1 MKEAFRLIY
10 GKEWKWFLSL
20 ALAMKLRL
28 IWFLVSF
35 VMLCALSFDRSDVL
49 CVFAAV
55 VERSLASAI
64 ALRGVPGDG
73 IEE

>member
-20 ALAMKLRL
+20 ALAMKMRL

-35 VMLCALSFDRSDVL
+35 AMLCALLFDRSDVL
-49 CVFAAV
+49 CVFAVAINFC
-55 VERSLASAI
+55 ASSI

-73 IEE
+73 LEE

>member
-1 MKEAFRLIY
+1 MVSQPCPCHETEID
-10 GKEWKWFLSL
+10 
-20 ALAMKLRL
+20 
-28 IWFLVSF
+28 WFLVSF

-49 CVFAAV
+49 CVFAV
-55 VERSLASAI
+55 VVNFLASAI

>member
-35 VMLCALSFDRSDVL
+35 VMLCELSFDRSDVL
-49 CVFAAV
+49 CVFAV
-55 VERSLASAI
+55 VVNFLASAI
-64 ALRGVPGDG
+64 ALRGVPVDG

>member
-49 CVFAAV
+49 CVVAFIMNF
-55 VERSLASAI
+55 LASAI
-64 ALRGVPGDG
+64 ALRGVSGDG

>member
-1 MKEAFRLIY
+1 
-10 GKEWKWFLSL
+10 
-20 ALAMKLRL
+20 MKLRL
-28 IWFLVSF
+28 IWFLVSL

-49 CVFAAV
+49 CVFAV
-55 VERSLASAI
+55 VVNFLASAI

>member
-28 IWFLVSF
+28 IWFLVSL
-35 VMLCALSFDRSDVL
+35 VMLSALSFDRSDVL
-49 CVFAAV
+49 CVFAV
-55 VERSLASAI
+55 VVNFLASAI

>member
-35 VMLCALSFDRSDVL
+35 VMLYALPFDSSDVL
-49 CVFAAV
+49 CVFAV
-55 VERSLASAI
+55 VVNFLASAI

>member
-20 ALAMKLRL
+20 AFAMKLRL
-28 IWFLVSF
+28 IWFLVSELF
-35 VMLCALSFDRSDVL
+35 ALSFDRSDVL
-49 CVFAAV
+49 CVFAV
-55 VERSLASAI
+55 VVNFLASAI

>member
-49 CVFAAV
+49 CVC
-55 VERSLASAI
+55 LPW
-64 ALRGVPGDG
+64 L
-73 IEE
+73 

>member
-35 VMLCALSFDRSDVL
+35 VMLCTLSFDRSDVL
-49 CVFAAV
+49 CVFAV
-55 VERSLASAI
+55 VVNFRASAI

>member
-35 VMLCALSFDRSDVL
+35 VMLCALSFERSDVL
-49 CVFAAV
+49 CVCRGCELPCQCHRL
-55 VERSLASAI
+55 ERCAW
-64 ALRGVPGDG
+64 
-73 IEE
+73 

>member
-35 VMLCALSFDRSDVL
+35 VMLCALSFDRMTY
-49 CVFAAV
+49 CVFAV
-55 VERSLASAI
+55 VVNFLASAI

>member
-10 GKEWKWFLSL
+10 GKEWNWFLSL

-35 VMLCALSFDRSDVL
+35 VMLCALSFDRSDVS
-49 CVFAAV
+49 CVFAV
-55 VERSLASAI
+55 VVNFLASAI

>member
-20 ALAMKLRL
+20 AFAMKLRL

-35 VMLCALSFDRSDVL
+35 VMLCTLSFDRSDVL
-49 CVFAAV
+49 CVFAV
-55 VERSLASAI
+55 VVNFLASAI